1 MKDINRVVLRGELIR
16 DAFFS
21 RTPRGRAVTTFTIA
35 FDNSNRDFFE
45 GSRNTKGFIDVIY
58 FSDKLSPQAQL
69 LKKSKTVLVEG
80 RLQQRS
86 WHTAEGI
93 KKRKTEIVA
102 ENISLTD

>member
-1 MKDINRVVLRGELIR
+1 VKDINKVVLRGELIR
-16 DAFFS
+16 DAVFS
-21 RTPRGRAVTTFTIA
+21 HTPRGREVTTFTIA
-35 FDNSNRDFFE
+35 FDNSTLDFG

-69 LKKSKTVLVEG
+69 LKKSKKVVVEG

-86 WHTAEGI
+86 WHTPEGI

-102 ENISLTD
+102 ENMSFSD